1 MRKRFPSGKIS
12 GPLCFALL
20 LAGGASLVAP
30 GALFSVVESDAKAGS
45 LSSLTVES
53 ERLAVNT
60 VIEELDGARSL
71 LAPAVDTAWNAFR
84 LEHGEWVAYLDTRS
98 GRLESAEGEGIA
110 WMPGAGNRLGK
121 DGAGK
126 ADLAK
131 LEGIARRFVAEKAD
145 LLGLNEKD
153 LLLNSGRSGQVL
165 DSLWY
170 VDFDV
175 RRAGIPIEGA
185 RVFFRVSHG
194 NLIQFGLENVPP
206 AGVAVPKTAIS
217 AERARE
223 IVAGRI
229 GGFEAGRD
237 EIVEP
242 WSLHLLPSAVRDD
255 RFAQGFAFGKG
266 YGLTSVW
273 QLTFRREGEPGT
285 WRARVDAT
293 SGELLSLADVNHYA
307 LATGGV
313 VLNAPSAPDVTKAM
327 PWTDLANTG
336 FTNGSG
342 RFTFTGAPLNSTL
355 DGQFVRIVDSCGP
368 ISAGTGGPSGNLSF
382 GASASGTDCTTPGF
396 GGAGNTRSSRT
407 TFYWVNRTK
416 EVARGW
422 LPSANWLFTSLRAN
436 VNLSQT
442 CNAYWNGST
451 LNFFKSGGGC
461 GNSGELPGVAIHEF
475 GHGLDSNDGNGT
487 APELGTGESN
497 SDLLAALMLHKS
509 CIGEGFRPTAC
520 TGFGDACTSC
530 TGVRDIDWARHA
542 SNTPHTVAN
551 FIQPRCPAADGYP
564 GPCNREG
571 HCESYVP
578 SEAVWDFVNR
588 DLPNQGL
595 GSAAAWNLMERLW
608 MTSRPTAGKSFTCN
622 TGGSTWSSSGCN
634 AGSLWKALR
643 AADDDDGNLANGTP
657 HGAALFIAFNRHG
670 MACITDP
677 GTAVTFAACTPPPTP
692 GVTYSP
698 DDEKVKLTV
707 TGAGGGIV
715 YDIYRNDLGCDAAF
729 ARISKNHSVSG
740 TQDATV
746 VNGQTYFYQVVAHP
760 LGNEACASAPSACRS
775 VVPNVPQLP
784 FCNPPGAPSGLVA
797 TAISPTRIDLS
808 WNPSPGAIR
817 YRVFVGYSPTG
828 PFTDYGTTT
837 GTTFSNT
844 GTLCNV
850 AHYYFVRAEKAD
862 TCVSANSAMV
872 SATTLPCP
880 PCHKETLY
888 WNGFESGTGLADWAI
903 GSMLPGGAA
912 KSWRGIQAC
921 AATLGEGIFRFGG
934 PACTDDYA
942 TGVHAFA
949 QPNGALGIPVP
960 VGAEA
965 PRLTFSHRRA
975 FEAGMDGGLLYVSID
990 GGPYEAVPASAITSG
1005 GYDGTI
1011 GSSCAPEGTAGLPVW
1026 SGGSGAFTQTAVDLS
1041 GFCTLLHGGC
1051 GGHTLGIAFAA
1062 VTDCAGTDDGWFLD
1076 DVAVTACVP

>member
-1 MRKRFPSGKIS
+1 MRKSFPQGKVLAS
-12 GPLCFALL
+12 TGRALALAGFAL
-20 LAGGASLVAP
+20 GAH
-30 GALFSVVESDAKAGS
+30 GALFAVVAPPAKVGPLAS
-45 LSSLTVES
+45 LAVES
-53 ERLAVNT
+53 ERLAVRSA
-60 VIEELDGARSL
+60 VEELEASRSR
-71 LAPAVDTAWNAFR
+71 LAPALDAAWSAFR
-84 LEHGEWVAYLDTRS
+84 LEHGEWVAYLDARS

-110 WMPGAGNRLGK
+110 WIPGAGNRLGK
-121 DGAGK
+121 EDPGE
-126 ADLAK
+126 ADLSK
-131 LEGIARRFVAEKAD
+131 LEAIARRFVAENAE
-145 LLGLNEKD
+145 LLGLSEKD
-153 LLLNSGRSGQVL
+153 LALAAGRSGPAS
-165 DSLWY
+165 DALWY

-175 RRAGIPIEGA
+175 ARGGVPIEGA
-185 RVFFRVSHG
+185 RVFFRVNHG
-194 NLIQFGLENVPP
+194 KLIQFGVENVPP
-206 AGVAVPKTAIS
+206 AGVAVPKAVIS

-223 IVAGRI
+223 IVAERI
-229 GGFEAGRD
+229 GGFDAGRD
-237 EIVEP
+237 EILDP
-242 WSLHLLPSAVRDD
+242 GSLHLLPGSVRDD
-255 RFAQGFAFGKG
+255 RFAEGFAFGKG

-273 QLTFRREGEPGT
+273 QLTFRRAGEPGT
-285 WRARVDAT
+285 WRARVDAA

-307 LATGGV
+307 QATGGV
-313 VLNAPSAPDVTKAM
+313 VMGAPSAPDTTKAM
-327 PWTDLANTG
+327 PWTDLSDTG
-336 FTNGSG
+336 FTNANG
-342 RFTFTGAPLNSTL
+342 RFDFLGTPLTSTL
-355 DGQFVRIVDSCGP
+355 DGQFVRIVDSCGS
-368 ISAGTGGPSGNLSF
+368 ILAGTSGPSGNLSF
-382 GASASGTDCTTPGF
+382 GSSALGTDCTTPGF
-396 GGAGNTRSSRT
+396 GGAGNTRSARS

-422 LPSANWLFTSLRAN
+422 LPQLNWLFFTLRTN
-436 VNLSQT
+436 VNLSRT

-461 GNSGELPGVAIHEF
+461 GNSGELPGIAIHEL
-475 GHGLDSNDGNGT
+475 GHGLDQNDGNGVSG
-487 APELGTGESN
+487 EWGSGESN
-497 SDLLAALMLHKS
+497 GDLLAALMLHTS
-509 CIGEGFRPTAC
+509 CNGQGFTSSAC
-520 TGFGDACTSC
+520 TGYGDACTSC
-530 TGVRDIDWARHA
+530 TGVRDMDWARHA
-542 SNTPHTVAN
+542 SNAPHTVAN
-551 FIQPRCPAADGYP
+551 FIQPHCPASDDYR
-564 GPCNREG
+564 GPCGREG
-571 HCESYVP
+571 HCESIVL

-588 DLPNQGL
+588 DLPNQGI

-608 MTSRPTAGKSFTCN
+608 FVSRPTASQTFTCN
-622 TGGSTWSSSGCN
+622 TSGSTWSSSGCN

-670 MACITDP
+670 MACVTDP
-677 GTAVTFAACTPPPTP
+677 GTGVTFAACTPPPAP
-692 GVTYSP
+692 GLTVAP
-698 DDEKVKLTV
+698 EDEKAMLTT

-715 YDIYRNDLGCDAAF
+715 YDVYRNDVGCDAAF

-784 FCNPPGAPSGLVA
+784 FCNPPAAPTGLVA
-797 TAISPTRIDLS
+797 TAVSPTRIDLS
-808 WNPSPGAIR
+808 WNPSPGAVR

-828 PFTDYGTTT
+828 PLTDYGTTT

-850 AHYYFVRAEKAD
+850 AHYYVVRAEKD
-862 TCVSANSAMV
+862 VTCVSADSATV

-888 WNGFESGTGLADWAI
+888 SNGFESGTGHADWAI

-912 KSWRGIQAC
+912 KNWRGIQAC

-942 TGVHAFA
+942 TEQFAFA

-960 VGAEA
+960 VGAQA

-975 FEAGMDGGLLYVSID
+975 FETGMDGGLLYVSID
-990 GGPYEAVPASAITSG
+990 GGPYEPVPASAIASG

-1011 GSSCAPEGTAGLPVW
+1011 GSSCAPDGAAGLPVW
-1026 SGGSGAFTQTAVDLS
+1026 TGGSGDFTQTSVDLS
-1041 GFCTLLHGGC
+1041 GFCSLLHGGC
-1051 GGHTLGIAFAA
+1051 GGHTLGIAFTA